1 MNTLTRKVT
10 FLAALI
16 CATTLLWSQTVTG
29 VISGTVAD
37 PTGEAIPGAAITL
50 INESTADIRSATTD
64 TAGNFVFPSVL
75 PGAYTVKVEAKGFQ
89 TLERKGNQLTPNGRL
104 ALGNLQ
110 LAIGSVS
117 ETVTVSAQGSNVQ
130 TASAE
135 GSALMTSHQLE
146 SISEKGRD
154 PVGQLW
160 VLLRESG
167 DELSRQCSHHHNS
180 PTGP

>member
-1 MNTLTRKVT
+1 MNILTRKLA
-10 FLAALI
+10 FLAALM
-16 CATTLLWSQTVTG
+16 CASALLWAQTVTG
-29 VISGTVAD
+29 VISGTVTD
-37 PTGEAIPGAAITL
+37 PTGEAIPGAAVTL
-50 INESTADIRSATTD
+50 TNESTADLRFATTD

-89 TLERKGNQLTPNGRL
+89 TLERRGNQLTPNGRL
-104 ALGNLQ
+104 ALNNLQ
-110 LAIGSVS
+110 MAVGSIS

-167 DELSRQCSHHHNS
+167 DEHSRQCSHHHNS